1 MLIDV
6 SYFTSGPRHILNA
19 LAESKTVQ
27 GVTVSAMPNQNQ
39 LSVNKAIMGYVK
51 HYQLA
56 FLCEMLG
63 DTLAV
68 EIDGYLAAK
77 DAAEKEEQD
86 FDVNEGYEMLCAKL
100 RESFADYVFFYILRD
115 GATQA
120 TDRGLVIWKNDN
132 EVVSPIQRQVAIWNE
147 MVNRNIRFKAWAA
160 AQSATPY
167 CLVAVSDNML
177 TRINPFNL

>member
-19 LAESKTVQ
+19 TD
-27 GVTVSAMPNQNQ
+27 SATPSQNSV
-39 LSVNKAIMGYVK
+39 SVNKSIMGYVT

-63 DTLAV
+63 DDLAAL
-68 EIDGYLAAK
+68 INAYLEAK
-77 DAAEKEEQD
+77 DAAVSSHGA
-86 FDVNEGYEMLCAKL
+86 FVVNEDYELLCTKL

-115 GATQA
+115 ANTQS
-120 TDRGLVIWKNDN
+120 TDRGIVIWKNEN
-132 EVVSPIQRQVAIWNE
+132 ETVAPIHRQCAVWNE
-147 MVNRNIRFKAWAA
+147 MVSRNIRFKAWAA
-160 AQSATPY
+160 ARTAAPY
-167 CLVAVSDNML
+167 CLVAVSDNMV

>member
-19 LAESKTVQ
+19 STNATP
-27 GVTVSAMPNQNQ
+27 AQNSV
-39 LSVNKAIMGYVK
+39 SVNKFIMGYVS

-63 DTLAV
+63 D
-68 EIDGYLAAK
+68 DLAASINAYLVEK
-77 DAAEKEEQD
+77 DEAEPAEEQSE
-86 FDVNEGYEMLCAKL
+86 FVVNEGYELLCDKL

-115 GATQA
+115 ANTQS
-120 TDRGLVIWKNDN
+120 TDRGIVIWKNEN
-132 EVVSPIQRQVAIWNE
+132 ETVAPIHRQCAVWNE

-160 AQSATPY
+160 GQTAAPY
-167 CLVAVSDNML
+167 CLAAVSDNMV

>member
-19 LAESKTVQ
+19 STSVTPQ
-27 GVTVSAMPNQNQ
+27 QNTVS
-39 LSVNKAIMGYVK
+39 VNRAIMGYVK

-63 DTLAV
+63 DALAV
-68 EIDGYLAAK
+68 QVNDYIAAK
-77 DAAEKEEQD
+77 EDAEENARGFETD
-86 FDVNEGYEMLCAKL
+86 SGLELLMSKL

-115 GATQA
+115 ASSQA
-120 TDRGLVIWKNDN
+120 TDRGLVIWKNEN
-132 EVVSPIQRQVAIWNE
+132 EVVSPISRQVSVWNE
-147 MVNRNIRFKAWAA
+147 MVNRNIRFKAWAG
-160 AQSATPY
+160 AQSSTPY
-167 CLVAVSDNML
+167 SLAVVSDNMV

>member
-19 LAESKTVQ
+19 STSVTPQ
-27 GVTVSAMPNQNQ
+27 QNTVS
-39 LSVNKAIMGYVK
+39 VNRAIMGYVK

-63 DTLAV
+63 DALAV
-68 EIDGYLAAK
+68 QVNDYIAAK
-77 DAAEKEEQD
+77 DDAEENARG
-86 FDVNEGYEMLCAKL
+86 FDTDSGLELLMSKL

-115 GATQA
+115 ASSQA
-120 TDRGLVIWKNDN
+120 TDRGLVIWKNEN
-132 EVVSPIQRQVAIWNE
+132 EVVSPISRQVSVWND
-147 MVNRNIRFKAWAA
+147 MVKRNIRFKAWAA
-160 AQSATPY
+160 AQTVAPY
-167 CLVAVSDNML
+167 SLAVVSDNMV